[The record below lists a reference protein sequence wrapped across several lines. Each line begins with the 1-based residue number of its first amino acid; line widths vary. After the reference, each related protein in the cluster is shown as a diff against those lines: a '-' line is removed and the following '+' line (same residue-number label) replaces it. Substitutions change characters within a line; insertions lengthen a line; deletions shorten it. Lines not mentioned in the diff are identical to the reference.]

1 MQGIYGLPHSCRGY
15 GVMRTTRDA
24 HDLRLPSLAPAA
36 HRLRA
41 MVDRAPQQVTIVARG
56 ALKALGV
63 ALYVALA
70 VIVIALSL
78 RFAGVTTT
86 PFTNA
91 EFVVSGTTGNHA
103 RSQELDGRAQ
113 EILAGLS
120 GNNRGFT
127 PGGE

>member
-1 MQGIYGLPHSCRGY
+1 
-15 GVMRTTRDA
+15 MRDTQ
-24 HDLRLPSLAPAA
+24 DLRLPSLAPVAQW
-36 HRLRA
+36 LRA
-41 MVDRAPQQVTIVARG
+41 TAGRVPQQVTIAARG

-70 VIVIALSL
+70 IIVIALSL

-91 EFVVSGTTGNHA
+91 EYAVSGTTGDHA

-113 EILAGLS
+113 EILARLG
-120 GNNRGFT
+120 GTNRGFT